1 MQVGRALLSTMVDGR
16 KINCAPSVTG
26 SRGRNKQDKNL
37 SIFTDKIF
45 AVKEINTYHQVT
57 IYSTFFFPVFGDI
70 LTFQLISD
78 IFYDCFGFEK
88 YSMGGDLVL
97 PKYIKILLTP

>member
-57 IYSTFFFPVFGDI
+57 IYSTCI
-70 LTFQLISD
+70 
-78 IFYDCFGFEK
+78 
-88 YSMGGDLVL
+88 
-97 PKYIKILLTP
+97 ILLKPNHLDVTLKRKA